1 VICATCGAANRD
13 EARFCDSCGA
23 RLDAPRKRELRK
35 VVTVLFCDV
44 AGSTAL
50 GETLDPEALRA
61 VMGRYFDVAKAAIE
75 RHGGTLEKFI
85 GDAVMAVFGVPTIRE
100 DDALRAVRAA
110 QEIRD
115 GVDIDVRIGVNTGE
129 VVTSVEDSLVT
140 GDAVNVAARLE
151 QAAGSGEVLLGEE
164 TYHLVRDAVQVDEL
178 PPLEVKGKR
187 MPLLAY
193 RLGSVTGDTPYARR
207 LDAPLIGRDVE
218 RALLAGA
225 WQRSCDERACS
236 LFTILGAAGVGKSR
250 LAAEFLAGLDATI
263 VSGRCLSY
271 GDGITYWP
279 VVEVVMRLLAGAT
292 PPNAPLAALL
302 GDGQAAAPDI
312 SLAVRKLF
320 ETKAAERPLVVV
332 FDDVQWA
339 EPTLL
344 DLIEEA
350 ADWIRGAP
358 ILILCLARPE
368 LLDVRPTWGGGK
380 LNATTVLLEPLTTDQ
395 TEELIDVLL
404 AGTTLEG
411 SVRRRV
417 REAADGNP
425 LFVEQMLA
433 MVADDHGEGE
443 LAVPATIQAL
453 LAARIDQ
460 LPPPERAALER
471 GAIEGQI
478 FHRGAVVALAPDD
491 PEVPARLLRLVRKEL
506 VRPSEAVLPGD
517 DAFRFRHLLIR
528 DAAYDALPKSVRA
541 DLHQRFAAWLSEHGT
556 SVIELDEILGFHLEQ
571 AARYLAE
578 LGAADPQVSRAAAG
592 HLVRSG
598 RRAYNRSD
606 LPAAASLLTRAAALF
621 EETEEERLRI
631 LVILGSTLYRSNR
644 LEEADRVLREAIE
657 LARAHDVRGVEVDAG
672 VILAEVDLHRLPDEK
687 VGQSRAWEA
696 VRAAIAWAEAASDAE
711 RLARALELEGRLC
724 FWSGRFSEAE
734 SAFERAVAAAQE
746 GGDIFTGD
754 NSLAYLIGC
763 WHLGPMPGGEVLRR
777 VEELLARPD
786 LSRPLRR
793 RVLHG
798 RGRLVAMEGRFD
810 EARADFVEAEELERG
825 LGVTGTTHPAE
836 MELLA
841 GEFAAAESLLRPYC
855 DTLRAAGDF
864 GHLASASYLLAEAVL
879 AQGNVEEALALTAA
893 IDGMTV
899 PEDVD
904 AQVGWRRVRAKAL
917 ARQGHLGEALELAR
931 EAVAMAEQ
939 TEYHEPYVLSV
950 EALGEIL
957 AAAGSD
963 EAEAVLRRAID
974 LHERKGNVVAAQRV
988 RQVLGPPAT

>member
-1 VICATCGAANRD
+1 MICATCGAANRD
-13 EARFCDSCGA
+13 EARFCDACGA
-23 RLDAPRKRELRK
+23 RLDEQPKRELRK

-50 GETLDPEALRA
+50 GERLDPEALRV
-61 VMGRYFDVAKAAIE
+61 VMARYFDIAKAAIE

-85 GDAVMAVFGVPTIRE
+85 GDAVMAVFGVPVIRE

-151 QAAGSGEVLLGEE
+151 QAAGTGEVLIGEE
-164 TYHLVRDAVQVDEL
+164 TYRLVRDAVQVEQL
-178 PPLEVKGKR
+178 APLEVKGKTE
-187 MPLLAY
+187 LLRAY
-193 RLGSVTGDTPYARR
+193 RLGAVTGDTPYLRR

-218 RALLAGA
+218 RGLLAGA
-225 WQRSCDERACS
+225 WQRSCDERSCS

-250 LAAEFLAGLDATI
+250 LAAEFLEELDATI

-279 VVEVVMRLLAGAT
+279 VVEIVMRLLGGADS
-292 PPNAPLAALL
+292 PNSALAALL

-312 SLAVRKLF
+312 AFAVRKLF
-320 ETKAAERPLVVV
+320 EAKAADRPLVVV
-332 FDDVQWA
+332 FDDLQWA

-350 ADWIRGAP
+350 ADWIRGVP
-358 ILILCLARPE
+358 ILIMCLARPE
-368 LLDVRPTWGGGK
+368 LLDSRPTWGGGK
-380 LNATTVLLEPLTTDQ
+380 LNATTVLLEPLTVDQ
-395 TEELIDVLL
+395 TEELIDALL
-404 AGTTLEG
+404 AGTSLDCA
-411 SVRRRV
+411 VRTRI

-433 MVADDHGEGE
+433 MAADGDGEVT
-443 LAVPATIQAL
+443 VPSTIQAL

-460 LPPPERAALER
+460 LPSAERAALER
-471 GAIEGQI
+471 GAIEGQV
-478 FHRGAVVALAPDD
+478 FHRGSVVALAPDD

-556 SVIELDEILGFHLEQ
+556 TVIELDEILGFHLEQ
-571 AARYLAE
+571 AAQYLAE
-578 LGAADPQVSRAAAG
+578 LGVSDAQVRTQAAG
-592 HLVRSG
+592 YLARSG

-606 LPAAASLLTRAAALF
+606 LPAATNLLTRGAALF
-621 EETEEERLRI
+621 DRAEEARLRV
-631 LVILGSTLYRSNR
+631 LVLLGAALYRSNR
-644 LEEADRVLREAIE
+644 LVEADHALSEAVE
-657 LARAHDVRGVEVDAG
+657 LARANGIRGVEVEAG
-672 VILAEVDLHRLPDEK
+672 VVLAELDLHRLPDHEA
-687 VGQSRAWEA
+687 GQSLASTA
-696 VRAAIAWAEAASDAE
+696 VRSAIDWAEGASDPE
-711 RLARALELEGRLC
+711 RLARALELEGRLH
-724 FWSGRFSEAE
+724 FWSGRFTEAE
-734 SAFERAVAAAQE
+734 AAFERAGIAARE
-746 GGDIFTGD
+746 GGDIFTAD
-754 NSLAYLIGC
+754 NSLAFMIGC
-763 WHLGPMPGGEVLRR
+763 WHLGPMPADEVLRR
-777 VEELLARPD
+777 VEELLGHAD
-786 LSRPLRR
+786 LSRALRR

-798 RGRLVAMEGRFD
+798 RGRLLSMEGRFD
-810 EARADFVEAEELERG
+810 DARVDFAEAEELERG
-825 LGVTGTTHPAE
+825 LGVTPTTHPAE

-841 GEFAAAESLLRPYC
+841 GEFAAAERLLRPYC
-855 DTLRAAGDF
+855 DELRAAGDY
-864 GHLASASYLLAEAVL
+864 GHLASALHLLADAVL
-879 AQGNVEEALALTAA
+879 GLGEIEEALALTAE
-893 IDGMTV
+893 IDSMTV

-904 AQVGWRRVRAKAL
+904 AQAGWRRVRAKAL
-917 ARQGHLGEALELAR
+917 ARQGHLDEAARLAR
-931 EAVAMAEQ
+931 EAVAIAEQ
-939 TEYHEPYVLSV
+939 TEYHEPHVQSV

-957 AAAGSD
+957 AAAGND
-963 EAEAVLRRAID
+963 EAATMLRRAVD
-974 LHERKGNVVAAQRV
+974 LHERKGNLVAAARV